1 MQLDFRAAR
10 IRLLRS
16 EGDVYLWWPT
26 ATTLVEATVCTHHAF
41 YVSETIMREVIPEI
55 RVKMTRFRSGERFPV
70 LLDKRGLPLCE
81 PISYFQPKRRL
92 AVSTLEGKART
103 LAMVHNFLRAYD
115 IDFRKRLLEGRVLDH
130 AEASALR
137 DHMRSIGRRTEAI
150 RTRRKCED
158 PKAPTK
164 DIVELHEWY
173 RRRVL
178 AADYLKWLTDGLK
191 NALTLPPD
199 IEKRITAR
207 IEQAK
212 TLIVDDRKPRDNP
225 APAALSPEQGLVLLD
240 AIRPGSE
247 TNPFREG
254 HQLRNFALIATYW
267 ENGLRKSEVLALK
280 CEDLSAEGEP
290 PTLTLESRPDDPD
303 ETRAQPASVK
313 TLPRPVP
320 ITPILHGV
328 LTEYKN
334 RGRRL
339 TQVALQ
345 ARGDKAALKR
355 FKSNP
360 YLFVSSQGSALSS
373 SSVHKIFDTLRM
385 RTADLPVHLSPH
397 VLRRTWNDMF
407 TELCRDTATGPRET
421 ILREFLMGWV
431 RGSPEAAR
439 YTRQSTQREAS
450 RAILEMQ
457 QEWMARREAA
467 NEI

>member
-1 MQLDFRAAR
+1 
-10 IRLLRS
+10 
-16 EGDVYLWWPT
+16 
-26 ATTLVEATVCTHHAF
+26 
-41 YVSETIMREVIPEI
+41 MREIIPEFT
-55 RVKMTRFRSGERFPV
+55 VKFTRFGSGERFPV

-81 PISYFQPKRRL
+81 PISYFQSKRRL
-92 AVSTLEGKART
+92 AASTLESKARI

-115 IDFRKRLLEGRVLDH
+115 IDIEKRVLEGRVLDY

-137 DHMRSIGRRTEAI
+137 DYMRSIGRRTEAI
-150 RTRRKCED
+150 RTRRKRED

-164 DIVELHEWY
+164 DVVELHEWY
-173 RRRVL
+173 RRRVC
-178 AADYLKWLTDGLK
+178 AASYLEWLTDVLK
-191 NALTLPPD
+191 NKLTVPPQVC
-199 IEKRITAR
+199 ERIGVEIKKT
-207 IEQAK
+207 K
-212 TLIVDDRKPRDNP
+212 TLIVDDSKPRDNP
-225 APAALSPEQGLVLLD
+225 APAALSPEQGLVLLG

-247 TNPFREG
+247 TNPFPEV

-290 PTLTLESRPDDPD
+290 PTLALVSRPNDPD
-303 ETRAQPASVK
+303 ETRARPASVK
-313 TLPRPVP
+313 TMPRPVP

-328 LTEYKN
+328 LTEYIN
-334 RGRRL
+334 RSRRL
-339 TQVALQ
+339 TQGALQ

-360 YLFVSSQGSALSS
+360 YIFVSSQGSALSS

-385 RTADLPVHLSPH
+385 RTTDLPVHLSPH
-397 VLRRTWNDMF
+397 ALRRTWNDMF

-431 RGSPEAAR
+431 RGSPQAAR

-450 RAILEMQ
+450 RVILEMQ
-457 QEWMARREAA
+457 QEWMERREAG